1 MATLWLSSSASK
13 TIEVGDSVSITAY
26 CDPTGLSSGISSY
39 RARIMIG
46 GGVAGSTYSW
56 TKQNDGS
63 WKVTVKYTFS
73 SEGTYNVGV
82 ALTNTSGSNLG
93 ITSGTIKVY
102 VEESSTTTYY
112 ARVKLNGMGA
122 VSISGTETYSYPVQ
136 SAEDTSDKG
145 YANVMCFF
153 DGDSVFPNQTDHKLL
168 GFAKTSS
175 AASLGNV
182 FYPVADSISIK
193 ATSTSKS
200 SPTTTTLYAVWEQKE
215 KTYYGRVILDG
226 NGGTYKSGSSNL
238 STCNFD
244 GESDPTTMAYGL
256 VSIPYSDPGFTRSG
270 YSILGFSEDSDS
282 EEAEYGRNGTYTMVA
297 NSASESSPTKIRLYA
312 VWGTG
317 RPENWSWTTKNISA
331 GSAMNTNADGDPTPL
346 TAKEWLNF
354 ITRIEDFAEYCGVA
368 LNSTYLSNART
379 GVSTG
384 KSMTR
389 TQANGARNL
398 IYQMN
403 AYVSS
408 SYPVPSTVP
417 SGGKITASFINGLK
431 NSLNSIYK

>member
-1 MATLWLSSSASK
+1 MAANLWLSSSADK
-13 TIEVGDSVSITAY
+13 YIQAGDTISLTVY
-26 CDPTGLSSGISSY
+26 CDPSTVSSGISSY
-39 RARIMIG
+39 KAKVLLDDYKTSG
-46 GGVAGSTYSW
+46 SAVSWSSSSGV
-56 TKQNDGS
+56 
-63 WKVTVKYTFS
+63 WKATCKYTFD
-73 SEGTYNVGV
+73 EAGTYDVCVCICDKNGNS
-82 ALTNTSGSNLG
+82 LGQYSGW
-93 ITSGTIKVY
+93 ITVY
-102 VEESSTTTYY
+102 VEEAATTYY

-175 AASLGNV
+175 AAALGNV

-244 GESDPTTMAYGL
+244 GDSDPTTMAYGL

-270 YSILGFSEDSDS
+270 YSILGFSEDPDS
-282 EEAEYGRNGTYTMVA
+282 EEAEYNRNGTYTMVA
-297 NSASESSPTKIRLYA
+297 NSTSESSPTKIRLYA

-331 GSAMNTNADGDPTPL
+331 GSAMNMNANGDPTPL

-417 SGGKITASFINGLK
+417 SSGKITASFINGLK